1 MKPGIFKAEKLGP
14 NERERIVRWMTANG
28 LRHYVPLD
36 APIIYTGNRLIVPTF
51 DIERVGQ
58 RNKKWARHRFDV
70 NELGE
75 IVGLPVKVRTY
86 RVRVPFEAIK

>member
-1 MKPGIFKAEKLGP
+1 MGRAET
-14 NERERIVRWMTANG
+14 ERLVRWLTANG
-28 LRHYVPLD
+28 LHHYVPEY
-36 APIIYTGNRLIVPTF
+36 ARIVFTGNRLIVPTF

-58 RNKKWARHRFDV
+58 RNKKWARYRFDV
-70 NELGE
+70 NAAGE